1 MAREAGTDSTLVR
14 LRFTE
19 NLCLRPGWGMMYITK
34 TGSMDRYQM
43 RKQDDKI
50 SRLVNIARLYY
61 EEDKTQSEIASRYQ
75 ISRPMVSKL
84 LEEARK
90 LGIVTI
96 RIKNPAEGSGDQE
109 ALVEQVRRT
118 FGVYGGVA
126 VADGASD
133 SATNAAVSQT
143 ALCYLESLEEDSLG
157 LGWGHIIGDLVAYVE
172 RENRTLKV
180 GSRVC
185 PLIGNGGVGLKNYH
199 SNELVRVIAEHS
211 QAKPEFLYSPAC
223 MSSEQELSLIR
234 ELDNYRTVYNDW
246 ERLDVALV
254 NIGNFPSVPD
264 FATEARFGDLLV
276 RRKAVGRILNYFVDV
291 EGRVIHSDMDFAV
304 QIPLELLGRV
314 RHVVG
319 ICSANTKGR
328 ALRGALR
335 TGYINHVIAPEHVMQ
350 AAMEV

>member
-1 MAREAGTDSTLVR
+1 
-14 LRFTE
+14 
-19 NLCLRPGWGMMYITK
+19 
-34 TGSMDRYQM
+34 M

-96 RIKNPAEGSGDQE
+96 RIKNPTEGSGDQE
-109 ALVEQVRRT
+109 ALVEQIR
-118 FGVYGGVA
+118 
-126 VADGASD
+126 
-133 SATNAAVSQT
+133 
-143 ALCYLESLEEDSLG
+143 SLG
-157 LGWGHIIGDLVAYVE
+157 VGWGHIIGDLVTYVE

-234 ELDNYRTVYNDW
+234 ELDNYRNVYNDW

-335 TGYINHVIAPEHVMQ
+335 TGYINHVIAPEHVMR
-350 AAMEV
+350 AAMEI

>member
-1 MAREAGTDSTLVR
+1 MAREAGTDSALVR

-211 QAKPEFLYSPAC
+211 QAKPEFLYSPG
-223 MSSEQELSLIR
+223 L
-234 ELDNYRTVYNDW
+234 
-246 ERLDVALV
+246 
-254 NIGNFPSVPD
+254 
-264 FATEARFGDLLV
+264 
-276 RRKAVGRILNYFVDV
+276 
-291 EGRVIHSDMDFAV
+291 
-304 QIPLELLGRV
+304 
-314 RHVVG
+314 
-319 ICSANTKGR
+319 
-328 ALRGALR
+328 
-335 TGYINHVIAPEHVMQ
+335 HVIGAGAEPDPGAGQ
-350 AAMEV
+350 LPDRLQ